1 MKNKMKNKIGRTGGE
16 KNGGKNSAPKRARRF
31 IIGTAAAVFAI
42 HSAAAAEVSAVA
54 TIAPLHSILQN
65 IVGET
70 DAVHLLVD
78 PDGSPHHARLSPSR
92 ARLLQNADAVFYLDE
107 SFERFIKRPLR
118 TTPENARI
126 RLANHLRIAKY
137 NEHHSEHDEHEN
149 HSDEHDFEHG
159 HSEHDEHENHSDE
172 HDSEHGHSEHDE
184 HENHSDE
191 HDSEHGDRHGELDFH
206 IWLDADLTRDA
217 ARQMAKKLAE
227 INPPRAAEYAE
238 NLRNLEKRLSD
249 LDARLQKI
257 LTPLRDRPFM
267 TMHDAYGYFVR
278 RYELSFVGALHGG
291 HAESLSAKRLRE
303 TRRTIAE
310 SGAVCIFGEPQL
322 PARQLTAAT
331 ENLNIKTGELD
342 PLGANLQ
349 PGADLYFD
357 LMTQMARALS
367 DCLSPS

>member
-16 KNGGKNSAPKRARRF
+16 KNSAPKRVRRF

-42 HSAAAAEVSAVA
+42 HSAAAEVSAVA

-149 HSDEHDFEHG
+149 HSDEHD
-159 HSEHDEHENHSDE
+159 
-172 HDSEHGHSEHDE
+172 SEHGHSEHDE
-184 HENHSDE
+184 HETHSDE
-191 HDSEHGDRHGELDFH
+191 HDSEHGDHHGELDFH

-322 PARQLTAAT
+322 PARQLAAAT

>member
-1 MKNKMKNKIGRTGGE
+1 MKNKIGRTGG
-16 KNGGKNSAPKRARRF
+16 GKNSAPKRVRRF

-42 HSAAAAEVSAVA
+42 HSAAAEVSAVA

-70 DAVHLLVD
+70 GAVHLLVD

-137 NEHHSEHDEHEN
+137 NEHYSDERDSEHGGHSEHEN
-149 HSDEHDFEHG
+149 HS
-159 HSEHDEHENHSDE
+159 DEHENHSDE
-172 HDSEHGHSEHDE
+172 HDSEHGGHSEHENHSDE
-184 HENHSDE
+184 HETHSDE

-249 LDARLQKI
+249 LDARLQKM

>member
-16 KNGGKNSAPKRARRF
+16 KNGEKNSAPKRVRRF

-42 HSAAAAEVSAVA
+42 HSAAAEVSAVA

-137 NEHHSEHDEHEN
+137 NEHYSDERDSEHGGHSEHEN
-149 HSDEHDFEHG
+149 HS
-159 HSEHDEHENHSDE
+159 
-172 HDSEHGHSEHDE
+172 DE